1 MRVLVIG
8 AGPAGTR
15 CATRLAARV
24 PGAEVTL
31 LGAEAAL
38 PYDRVRLSQLL
49 TGESDIPGLITHDL
63 AALAAAGV
71 RFHPGTAVAA
81 IDRAARAVR
90 TARGEVLAYD
100 RLVLALGSSALR
112 LPLPGGD
119 LPGVLAYRD
128 LDDVR
133 AMLRLAAPGG
143 RAVVIGGGLLGLEAA
158 VGLAARGQRV
168 TVVHALDW
176 PMERQL
182 DRVAGGLLAGRL
194 GGRGIAF
201 AMPAKTVAIEG
212 TGQVEAVRLDDGRA
226 LPADLVVQAVGVRP
240 NAALAAAAGL
250 PVGRGIVV
258 DDAMRTADP
267 AIYAI
272 GECAEHA
279 GRIIGLVAP
288 ALQQAEVAVQSI
300 AGEAAVRWRP
310 AADAAALKVSGTA
323 VWSAGDIAGEA
334 EAITLHD
341 DDAEHYRRLFLREDR
356 LVGCVLYG
364 DTADAGYYLDLIG
377 SGRPVAPIRHSLV
390 FGAALQPVAA

>member
-15 CATRLAARV
+15 CALSLAARR
-24 PGAEVTL
+24 PEAQVTL

-49 TGESDIPGLITHDL
+49 TGEADIPGLVTHDL
-63 AALAAAGV
+63 AALRAAGV
-71 RFHPGTAVAA
+71 HFRPGTPIAA
-81 IDRAARAVR
+81 IARDARQVR
-90 TARGEVLAYD
+90 TARGEVLPYD
-100 RLVLALGSSALR
+100 RLVLATGSTALR
-112 LPLPGGD
+112 LPLPGSD
-119 LPGVLAYRD
+119 LPGVLLYRD

-133 AMLRLAAPGG
+133 AMLRLATPGG

-158 VGLAARGQRV
+158 VGLAARDLAV
-168 TVVHALDW
+168 TVVHAPDW

-182 DRVAGGLLAGRL
+182 DQVAGGLLAGRL
-194 GGRGIAF
+194 GRRGITF
-201 AMPAKTVAIEG
+201 AMPASTVAIEG
-212 TGQVEAVRLDDGRA
+212 ADRARAVRLADGRV

-240 NAALAAAAGL
+240 NVALAAAAGL
-250 PVGRGIVV
+250 PVGRGILV

-267 AIYAI
+267 AIQAI

-279 GRIIGLVAP
+279 GRTIGLVAP
-288 ALQQAEVAVQSI
+288 ALAQADVAARLL
-300 AGEAAVRWRP
+300 AGEAASWQP
-310 AADAAALKVSGTA
+310 AALAAALKVSDTA
-323 VWSAGDIAGEA
+323 VFSAGDIAGAE

-341 DDAEHYRRLFLREDR
+341 DDAEHYRRLFLRADR

-377 SGRPVAPIRHSLV
+377 SGRPVAPIRQHLV
-390 FGAALQPVAA
+390 FGAALHPAAA